1 MNLRSITWTAL
12 AVVAFALP
20 LNAAEPTVT
29 KFLNQ
34 HCLDCHQGDAA
45 EASFVLD
52 DLLETGIDRASLLEW
67 RQIHQRVERHEMPPA
82 EMEQPT
88 AAERKAFVDALRQE
102 LTAIEQSLYQQE
114 GRSALRRLNR
124 YEYQNTLREIL
135 ALPHLNVL
143 EILPPDGS
151 ANGFDKS
158 AEALDISHVHVVKW
172 MEAADFALQKA
183 IAPTPLKPEPKLI
196 RAEVSGVDET
206 RKTCQGF
213 YSMLRQGRAIP
224 MNGMQPDETLEINLG
239 DFAAQDSG
247 DVVDLEPQL
256 DGLAVF
262 INGESNLG
270 MTIRPFRVELP
281 GYYTLRVHGYG
292 ITNQLGKIIPTD
304 RVETVGF
311 YTDDRTLGYCDLPS
325 YKPTTAEITVWLN
338 AGDNIK
344 PLVAS
349 STYPVIRAGGQ
360 GLGAW
365 KRQRGNGVVFNWMEM
380 EGPFYEEWPPQ
391 SHQRLFGEQKLTK
404 KNEAELNRR
413 ERRFR
418 DYAPVDLVTLT
429 PKNADQQADEL
440 LSEFASRALRRPV
453 TESDLEVPRSVYREK
468 TAAGASYAEGLL
480 AAYRAILTSPAVVLL
495 NAPKNDDSQFDI
507 ATRLAY
513 FLWSSPPDELLLNDA
528 AQAKLSDESVL
539 LDHVERMLE
548 DPRSERFVTHF
559 LDHWLMLKDIELTEP
574 DENLYPEYNP
584 LLLDSMIKE
593 TRGYF
598 ATLVRGNLGVKHIV
612 DSDFS
617 VLNQRL
623 AEHYGIAEVTGTEM
637 RRVELPEDCHR
648 GGLLTHAAVLKTTAN
663 GTTTSPVTRGTFVMS
678 QILGDPPPPP
688 PASVPA
694 VEPDISGATTIRE
707 QLAQHRSDPACAGCH
722 QKIDPPGFA
731 LESFDVMGGYRER
744 YRSLGQG
751 DRIRDLFLRGG
762 QPARVSLAL
771 PVDASGDMPGS
782 GEFQTIEEFKRL
794 LAQRERQLAEN
805 LLRQLVVYATGTPVS
820 FADEAE
826 FNAILNELEAG
837 EFGIRDMMKAVATS
851 RMFLDVQQPSVETV
865 Q

>member
-1 MNLRSITWTAL
+1 MQ
-12 AVVAFALP
+12 
-20 LNAAEPTVT
+20 
-29 KFLNQ
+29 KFLNT
-34 HCLDCHQGDAA
+34 HCLDCHQGDSA
-45 EASFVLD
+45 EASFTLD
-52 DLLETGIDRASLLEW
+52 DLLDTGVDRSTLLEW

-82 EMEQPT
+82 EMEQPVP
-88 AAERKAFVDALRQE
+88 AERTLFVEALRQE
-102 LTAIEQSLYQQE
+102 LTSLEQALYAQE

-124 YEYQNTLREIL
+124 YEYQSTLREIL
-135 ALPHLNVL
+135 AMPHLNVL

-172 MEAADFALQKA
+172 MEAADFALQQA
-183 IAPTPLKPEPKLI
+183 IAPTPVKPEPKLI
-196 RAEVSGVDET
+196 RAEVLGVDET

-247 DVVDLEPQL
+247 DVVDQEPKL

-292 ITNQLGKIIPTD
+292 ITNRLGEIVPTD

-325 YKPTTAEITVWLN
+325 YEPTTAEITVWLN

-349 STYPVIRAGGQ
+349 STYPVIRSGGQ

-365 KRQRGNGVVFNWMEM
+365 KRQRGNGVVFNWLEM
-380 EGPFYEEWPPQ
+380 EGPFYDQWPPE
-391 SHQRLFGEQKLTK
+391 SHQRLFGDQKLTK
-404 KNEAELNRR
+404 KNEASLNRR
-413 ERRFR
+413 ERRGR
-418 DYAPVDLVTLT
+418 DYAPVDVSTLT
-429 PKNADQQADEL
+429 PKNADQQAERL
-440 LSEFASRALRRPV
+440 LAEFAGRALRRAV
-453 TESDLEVPRSVYREK
+453 NSSDLNVPRSVYREK
-468 TAAGASYAEGLL
+468 TATGASYAEALL
-480 AAYRAILTSPAVVLL
+480 AAYRAILTSPAVVLV
-495 NAPKNDDSQFDI
+495 NAPDSGESQYAI
-507 ATRLAY
+507 ASRLAY
-513 FLWSSPPDELLLNDA
+513 FLWSSPPDERLMSDA
-528 AQAKLSDESVL
+528 ASGRLDDQAVL
-539 LDHVERMLE
+539 LSHVDRMLA
-548 DPRSERFVTHF
+548 DPRAGRFINHF
-559 LDHWLMLKDIELTEP
+559 LDHWLLLKDIELTEP

-584 LLLDSMIKE
+584 LLLDSMMKE
-593 TRGYF
+593 TREYF
-598 ATLVRGNLGVKHIV
+598 ALLVRENLGVSHIA
-612 DSDFS
+612 DSDFT

-623 AEHYGIAEVTGTEM
+623 AEHYGIPDVTGTVM

-648 GGLLTHAAVLKTTAN
+648 GGILTQASVLKTTAN

-707 QLAQHRSDPACAGCH
+707 QLAQHRDDPACAGCH
-722 QKIDPPGFA
+722 RKIDPPGFA
-731 LESFDVMGGYRER
+731 LESFDVMGGFRER

-751 DRIRDLFLRGG
+751 ERIPDLFLRGG

-771 PVDASGDMPGS
+771 PVDPSGDMPGS
-782 GEFQTIEEFKRL
+782 GEFQTIEEFKQL
-794 LAQRERQLAEN
+794 LLQRERQLAGN
-805 LLRQLVVYATGTPVS
+805 LLRQFIVYATGTPVS

-826 FNAILNELEAG
+826 FTAILKELEAG
-837 EFGIRDMMKAVATS
+837 NFGIRDMIDAVVTS
-851 RMFLDVQQPSVETV
+851 RMFLDHKQTSVETV
-865 Q
+865 R